1 MLKCLPLT
9 LTIALLNVSAYAHP
23 KPEKLHQSI
32 ERAMKGSVTIT
43 TNKAIPRS
51 FDPVDPFGIFFKGP
65 GFVPK
70 PLQAGHVGSGVL
82 ISEDGLILTNS
93 HVLKLVN
100 PDFIKIVFYD
110 GSTHFAELVGRHP
123 DTDIALIKANTLPPG
138 VVPVVFELSPPYLGE
153 GVYAIGNPFNLGLT
167 VTKGVVSAFGR
178 SGLGV
183 ARFESFIQTDV
194 AINPGNSGGALF
206 NEQGQV
212 VGINVAIFT
221 KNVGYMGISFAIPA
235 VTAVLVKDQILES
248 VRAGNP

>member
-1 MLKCLPLT
+1 MFLRLT
-9 LTIALLNVSAYAHP
+9 LTIVLFNTSALAHP
-23 KPEKLHQSI
+23 RLEKLQENI
-32 ERAMKGSVTIT
+32 QRAMKGSVTIA
-43 TNKAIPRS
+43 TNKAISRT
-51 FDPVDPFGIFFKGP
+51 FDPSDPFGIFFKGP
-65 GFVPK
+65 SFTPE
-70 PLQAGHVGSGVL
+70 PLQVGHVGSGVIL
-82 ISEDGLILTNS
+82 SEDGLILTNS
-93 HVLKLVN
+93 HVLRLVD

-138 VVPVVFELSPPYLGE
+138 VVPVVFELSPMYLGE
-153 GVYAIGNPFNLGLT
+153 DVYAIGNPFNLGLT

-194 AINPGNSGGALF
+194 AINPGSSGGALF
-206 NEQGQV
+206 NEQGRV

-221 KNVGYMGISFAIPA
+221 KTVGYMGISFAIPA

-248 VRAGNP
+248 LRGGSP